1 MERGLPRLLFLCEE
15 VMVLKCV
22 DSRIAA
28 VVAMVLCGAG
38 AIAQS
43 VETSRITQAVDNTR
57 RLALAGNVHP
67 KAVAAALAGNDLGRV
82 APSLEIPYITLSLA
96 PSAKQQ
102 ADLEKLLLEQ
112 QTPGSPRYHQW
123 LTPEE
128 FGQSFGVSD
137 DDLAK
142 VTRWLQEQGLQV
154 LSVARGR
161 QWIAARGTA
170 AQLEAAFQTEIH
182 QYLADGETHFANA
195 SAPSVPAAFGSV
207 VTGVR
212 GLNDFHPKPHLRAS
226 PAKSL
231 SSNTAKYNSTYC
243 DENCLAPDDFA
254 TIYDVTPLYSAGING
269 AGQKIAIAGQIE
281 VNLSD
286 IEQFRSMFNLPAND
300 PETLLVP
307 GSQSPGNSNSGDLA
321 ESDLDLEWSGA
332 VARNATIIF
341 VYSNDVMTSVQYAI
355 DQKLAAV
362 VSVSYGSC
370 EPETAASEYNAFV
383 QWGQQANAQGMTWFA
398 ASGDDGAA
406 DCNDNQN
413 PGLAVDLPGSTP
425 YVTSVGGTE
434 FMEGAGIYW
443 SATDNANGASALSYI
458 PEMTWN
464 DSVADGEPSASG
476 GGASILFTKPSW
488 QTGSGV
494 PNDNARHVPD
504 IALNASDDHDPYL
517 VYTGGSL
524 QAYGGTS
531 VPTPSFAGITA
542 LLNQHLDS
550 GGVGNVNPKLYSL
563 AQAGWASGMFH
574 DVTIG
579 NNIVT
584 VSCGKRRPNCGNSAV
599 GYYAGVGYDQTTGLG
614 SVDAYRLVMGWN
626 GASVTPPV
634 SASLKLLSNLSTVA
648 ANDVV
653 YLTATVTATD
663 GITPSGS
670 VVFSIGETTLGSAVL
685 TGSAGTATGT
695 LPVNGLQ
702 LPSGSG
708 TITAAYNGASS
719 ASVTVNVIGSGSATA
734 AAPAIASV
742 RNGASFKTA
751 FAPGGIL
758 SVFGSGLAPVTQAAN
773 SVPLPLSILG
783 VEALVNGI
791 VAPLYY
797 VAPGQLNVQI
807 PYETAA
813 NASATLSVNNNGQVT
828 TQNFDV
834 AGAAPGIFTNSSGA
848 LVPTAAAALGE
859 EVAFY
864 ITGAGTVQPAIS
876 DGAAPPSS
884 TAIANLPM
892 PAQKTTVTI
901 GGVNAAIDF
910 IGIPW
915 GLVGVTQ
922 INVQV
927 PNGIA
932 SGAQPVV
939 VTVGGVAS
947 APATITITN

>member
-1 MERGLPRLLFLCEE
+1 
-15 VMVLKCV
+15 MVLKCV

-476 GGASILFTKPSW
+476 GGGRTEAATNTAGGGAML
-488 QTGSGV
+488 GV
-494 PNDNARHVPD
+494 
-504 IALNASDDHDPYL
+504 
-517 VYTGGSL
+517 
-524 QAYGGTS
+524 
-531 VPTPSFAGITA
+531 
-542 LLNQHLDS
+542 
-550 GGVGNVNPKLYSL
+550 
-563 AQAGWASGMFH
+563 
-574 DVTIG
+574 
-579 NNIVT
+579 
-584 VSCGKRRPNCGNSAV
+584 
-599 GYYAGVGYDQTTGLG
+599 
-614 SVDAYRLVMGWN
+614 
-626 GASVTPPV
+626 
-634 SASLKLLSNLSTVA
+634 
-648 ANDVV
+648 
-653 YLTATVTATD
+653 
-663 GITPSGS
+663 TPSGR
-670 VVFSIGETTLGSAVL
+670 
-685 TGSAGTATGT
+685 
-695 LPVNGLQ
+695 
-702 LPSGSG
+702 SGR
-708 TITAAYNGASS
+708 
-719 ASVTVNVIGSGSATA
+719 V
-734 AAPAIASV
+734 
-742 RNGASFKTA
+742 
-751 FAPGGIL
+751 
-758 SVFGSGLAPVTQAAN
+758 
-773 SVPLPLSILG
+773 
-783 VEALVNGI
+783 
-791 VAPLYY
+791 
-797 VAPGQLNVQI
+797 
-807 PYETAA
+807 
-813 NASATLSVNNNGQVT
+813 
-828 TQNFDV
+828 
-834 AGAAPGIFTNSSGA
+834 
-848 LVPTAAAALGE
+848 AAAASALSGSSGS
-859 EVAFY
+859 VS
-864 ITGAGTVQPAIS
+864 V
-876 DGAAPPSS
+876 GAAFRSGGGAAAWPGSS
-884 TAIANLPM
+884 VLRTCNRICVPLNP
-892 PAQKTTVTI
+892 VTWAVNKSPGARF
-901 GGVNAAIDF
+901 GGNAAATRLPRMLIRSVSPF
-910 IGIPW
+910 EGSTCA
-915 GLVGVTQ
+915 VT
-922 INVQV
+922 
-927 PNGIA
+927 
-932 SGAQPVV
+932 
-939 VTVGGVAS
+939 T
-947 APATITITN
+947 